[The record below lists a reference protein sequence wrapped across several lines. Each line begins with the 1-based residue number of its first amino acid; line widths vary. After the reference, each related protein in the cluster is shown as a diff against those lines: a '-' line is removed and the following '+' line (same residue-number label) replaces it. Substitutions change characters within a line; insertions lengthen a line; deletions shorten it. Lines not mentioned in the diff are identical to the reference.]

1 MKKKLFAL
9 TLAGSLS
16 LCSLVGCEMLDNL
29 LDSPGVVDEI
39 GNENKHE
46 IKEPPI
52 FSDTDSDSIN
62 SLDEMNYYSAV
73 CVISKTPMPLGLA
86 AGNYR
91 TDLLH
96 TNGDEPDGG
105 YSDSS
110 DKQEENNGVG
120 SEENN
125 AGEFDEGVYYYYL
138 SRDDVFS
145 FDKVSMFKI
154 ELTDENG
161 FLASIFGLGVVD
173 VVISENCIWG
183 DSLITFKR
191 GDKFFSCLSN
201 GYTLDNG
208 NGARIEFSTHKF
220 VEGFAI
226 VKNLEQENYSFTVA
240 ISPEGQVS
248 GFECGLSEQGGERP
262 DQNVEVASST
272 LISSSGGR
280 FTLAELEAY
289 FKQDS
294 SDENDASANQ
304 NEV

>member
-9 TLAGSLS
+9 ALTVSLS
-16 LCSLVGCEMLDNL
+16 LCSLVGCEMLGNL
-29 LDSPGVVDEI
+29 LDLPDIGDDV
-39 GNENKHE
+39 GNENYPE
-46 IKEPPI
+46 IKEPPV
-52 FSDTDSDSIN
+52 FSDVDSASIN
-62 SLDEMNYYSAV
+62 SLDEVNYYAAV

-91 TDLLH
+91 VELLN
-96 TNGDEPDGG
+96 TNGDDPEDDS
-105 YSDSS
+105 SDSS

-125 AGEFDEGVYYYYL
+125 AGEFDDGVYYYYL
-138 SRDDVFS
+138 SHDDVFS

-201 GYTLDNG
+201 GYTSNNG

-220 VEGFAI
+220 VDGFAI
-226 VKNLEQENYSFTVA
+226 VKNIEQENYSFTVS

-262 DQNVEVASST
+262 DQNVEVVSST

>member
-1 MKKKLFAL
+1 
-9 TLAGSLS
+9 
-16 LCSLVGCEMLDNL
+16 MLGNL
-29 LDSPGVVDEI
+29 LDLPDIGDEV
-39 GNENKHE
+39 GNENYHE
-46 IKEPPI
+46 IKEPPV
-52 FSDTDSDSIN
+52 FSDVDSASIN
-62 SLDEMNYYSAV
+62 SLDEVNYYSAV

-91 TDLLH
+91 VELLN

-110 DKQEENNGVG
+110 DGQGGNNGGG

-201 GYTLDNG
+201 GYAPDNG
-208 NGARIEFSTHKF
+208 NGASFEFSTHKF
-220 VEGFAI
+220 VDGFAI
-226 VKNLEQENYSFTVA
+226 VKNIVQENYSFTVS
-240 ISPEGQVS
+240 ISPEGQVV
-248 GFECGLSEQGGERP
+248 GFECGLSEQGGDRP
-262 DQNVEVASST
+262 DKNVEIASST
-272 LISSSGGR
+272 LVSSSGGR

-294 SDENDASANQ
+294 SDDNDAPVDQ
-304 NEV
+304 EEV